1 MNTNSTNSE
10 ESNDSWSMDRELL
23 LDNIRYN
30 CAILNQLHKQ
40 QYFYYRS
47 FSKYFRVPLL
57 LLSGIN
63 SVAAIGLNNYISQ
76 KTVSLVCCLISLI
89 TGIITSIELYLGIE
103 TSIANELEASREFY
117 LLSIDIFKTLNLK
130 RENRSVD
137 GNVYLESC
145 LSKYSKLFENSNCLT
160 KNIKDKLINIDDKIL
175 LNNTSNDLPE
185 DNEYHTNLD
194 IFKL

>member
-1 MNTNSTNSE
+1 MNSTSTNSD
-10 ESNDSWSMDRELL
+10 ESNDSWSTDRENL
-23 LDNIRYN
+23 LDSIRYN
-30 CAILNQLHKQ
+30 CAILNELHKQ
-40 QYFYYRS
+40 QYFYFKG

-63 SVAAIGLNNYISQ
+63 SVFSIGLNNYIDQ
-76 KTVSLVCCLISLI
+76 KTVSLICCLISLI

-103 TSIANELEASREFY
+103 TSMANELDASRDFY

-145 LSKYSKLFENSNCLT
+145 LSKYSKLFENSNVLT
-160 KNIKDKLINIDDKIL
+160 KNIKDKLINIDEKIF
-175 LNNTSNDLPE
+175 NNSSNDLLNDE
-185 DNEYHTNLD
+185 FHGNE

>member
-1 MNTNSTNSE
+1 MDSTPSSNSD
-10 ESNDSWSMDRELL
+10 ESNDSWSTDRENL
-23 LDNIRYN
+23 LDSIRYN
-30 CAILNQLHKQ
+30 CAILNVEHKQ
-40 QYFYYRS
+40 QYFYFKG

-63 SVAAIGLNNYISQ
+63 SVFSIGLNNYIDQ
-76 KTVSLVCCLISLI
+76 KTVSLICCLISLI

-103 TSIANELEASREFY
+103 TSMANELDASRDFY

-145 LSKYSKLFENSNCLT
+145 LSKYSKLFENSNVLM
-160 KNIKDKLINIDDKIL
+160 KNIKDKLIKIDDKIL
-175 LNNTSNDLPE
+175 NNSSNDLLN
-185 DNEYHTNLD
+185 DEYHGNE

>member
-1 MNTNSTNSE
+1 MNSTSTNSD
-10 ESNDSWSMDRELL
+10 ESNDSWSTDRENL
-23 LDNIRYN
+23 LDSIRYN
-30 CAILNQLHKQ
+30 CAILNVEHKK
-40 QYFYYRS
+40 QYFYFKG

-63 SVAAIGLNNYISQ
+63 SVFSIGLNNYIDQ
-76 KTVSLVCCLISLI
+76 KTVSLICCLISLI

-103 TSIANELEASREFY
+103 TSMANELDASRDFY

-145 LSKYSKLFENSNCLT
+145 LSKYSKLFENSNVLM
-160 KNIKDKLINIDDKIL
+160 KNIKDKLINIDEKIL
-175 LNNTSNDLPE
+175 NNSSNDLL
-185 DNEYHTNLD
+185 NEEFHGNE

>member
-1 MNTNSTNSE
+1 MNSTSTNSD
-10 ESNDSWSMDRELL
+10 ESNDSWSTDRENL
-23 LDNIRYN
+23 LDSIRYN
-30 CAILNQLHKQ
+30 CAILNELHKL
-40 QYFYYRS
+40 QYFYFKG

-63 SVAAIGLNNYISQ
+63 SVFSIGLNNYIDQ
-76 KTVSLVCCLISLI
+76 KTVSLICCLISLI

-103 TSIANELEASREFY
+103 TSMANELDASREFY
-117 LLSIDIFKTLNLK
+117 LLSIDIYKTLQLK

-145 LSKYSKLFENSNCLT
+145 LSKYSKLFENSNVLT
-160 KNIKDKLINIDDKIL
+160 KNIKDKLINIDDKIF
-175 LNNTSNDLPE
+175 NNSSNDLLNDE
-185 DNEYHTNLD
+185 FHGNE

>member
-1 MNTNSTNSE
+1 MDSTPSSNSD
-10 ESNDSWSMDRELL
+10 ESNDSWSTDRENL
-23 LDNIRYN
+23 LDSIRYN
-30 CAILNQLHKQ
+30 CAILNVLHKQ
-40 QYFYYRS
+40 QYFYFKG

-63 SVAAIGLNNYISQ
+63 SVFSIGLNNYIDQ
-76 KTVSLVCCLISLI
+76 KTVSLICCLISLI

-103 TSIANELEASREFY
+103 TSMANELDASRDFY

-145 LSKYSKLFENSNCLT
+145 LSKYSKLFENSNVLM
-160 KNIKDKLINIDDKIL
+160 KSIKDKLINIDEKIL
-175 LNNTSNDLPE
+175 NNSSNDLLN
-185 DNEYHTNLD
+185 DEYHGNE

>member
-1 MNTNSTNSE
+1 MNSTSTNSD
-10 ESNDSWSMDRELL
+10 ESNDSWSTDRENL
-23 LDNIRYN
+23 LDSIRYN
-30 CAILNQLHKQ
+30 CAILNVEHKK
-40 QYFYYRS
+40 QYFYFKG

-63 SVAAIGLNNYISQ
+63 SVFSIGLNNYIDQ
-76 KTVSLVCCLISLI
+76 KTVSLICCLISLI
-89 TGIITSIELYLGIE
+89 TGIITSVELYLGIE
-103 TSIANELEASREFY
+103 TSMANELDASRDFY

-145 LSKYSKLFENSNCLT
+145 LSKYSKLFENSNVLM
-160 KNIKDKLINIDDKIL
+160 KNIKDKLINIDDRIF
-175 LNNTSNDLPE
+175 NNSSNDLLNDE
-185 DNEYHTNLD
+185 FHGNE

>member
-1 MNTNSTNSE
+1 MNSTSTNSD
-10 ESNDSWSMDRELL
+10 ESNDSWSTDRENL
-23 LDNIRYN
+23 LDSIRYN
-30 CAILNQLHKQ
+30 CAILNVEHKK
-40 QYFYYRS
+40 QYFYFKG

-63 SVAAIGLNNYISQ
+63 SVFSIGLNNYIDQ
-76 KTVSLVCCLISLI
+76 KTVSLICCLISLI

-103 TSIANELEASREFY
+103 TSMANELDASRDFY
-117 LLSIDIFKTLNLK
+117 LLSIDIYKTLQLK

-145 LSKYSKLFENSNCLT
+145 LSKYSKLFENSNVLM
-160 KNIKDKLINIDDKIL
+160 KNIKDKLINIDEKIL
-175 LNNTSNDLPE
+175 NNSSNDLLNDE
-185 DNEYHTNLD
+185 FHGNE

>member
-1 MNTNSTNSE
+1 MDSTPSSNSD
-10 ESNDSWSMDRELL
+10 ESNDSWSTDRENL
-23 LDNIRYN
+23 LDSIRYN
-30 CAILNQLHKQ
+30 CAILNVEHKK
-40 QYFYYRS
+40 QYFYFKG

-63 SVAAIGLNNYISQ
+63 SVFSIGLNNYIDQ
-76 KTVSLVCCLISLI
+76 KTVSLICCLISLI

-103 TSIANELEASREFY
+103 TSMANELDASRDFY

-145 LSKYSKLFENSNCLT
+145 LSKYSKLFENSNVLT
-160 KNIKDKLINIDDKIL
+160 KHINDKLINIDDKIL
-175 LNNTSNDLPE
+175 NNLSDNLLNDE
-185 DNEYHTNLD
+185 FHGNE

>member
-1 MNTNSTNSE
+1 MDSTPSSNSD
-10 ESNDSWSMDRELL
+10 ESNDSWSTDRENL
-23 LDNIRYN
+23 LDSIRYN
-30 CAILNQLHKQ
+30 CAILNELHKQ
-40 QYFYYRS
+40 QYFYFKG

-63 SVAAIGLNNYISQ
+63 SVFSIGLNNYIDQ
-76 KTVSLVCCLISLI
+76 KTVSLICCLISLI

-103 TSIANELEASREFY
+103 TSMANELDASRDFY
-117 LLSIDIFKTLNLK
+117 LLSIDIYKTLQLK

-145 LSKYSKLFENSNCLT
+145 LSKYSKLFENSNVLT
-160 KNIKDKLINIDDKIL
+160 KNIKDKLINIDDKIF
-175 LNNTSNDLPE
+175 NNSSNDLLN
-185 DNEYHTNLD
+185 DEYHGNE

>member
-1 MNTNSTNSE
+1 MDSIPSSNSD
-10 ESNDSWSMDRELL
+10 ESNDSWSTDRENL
-23 LDNIRYN
+23 LDSIRYN
-30 CAILNQLHKQ
+30 CAILNVEHKK
-40 QYFYYRS
+40 QYFYFKG

-63 SVAAIGLNNYISQ
+63 SVFSIGLNNYIDQ
-76 KTVSLVCCLISLI
+76 KTVSLICCLISLI

-103 TSIANELEASREFY
+103 TSMANELDASRDFY
-117 LLSIDIFKTLNLK
+117 LLSIDIYKTLQLK

-145 LSKYSKLFENSNCLT
+145 LSKYSKLFENSNVLM
-160 KNIKDKLINIDDKIL
+160 KSIKDKLINIDEKIL
-175 LNNTSNDLPE
+175 NNSSNDLLN
-185 DNEYHTNLD
+185 DEYHGNE

>member
-1 MNTNSTNSE
+1 MDSTPSSNSD
-10 ESNDSWSMDRELL
+10 ESNDSWSTDRENL
-23 LDNIRYN
+23 LDSIRYN
-30 CAILNQLHKQ
+30 CAILNELHKQ
-40 QYFYYRS
+40 QYFYFKG

-63 SVAAIGLNNYISQ
+63 SVFSIGLNNYIDQ
-76 KTVSLVCCLISLI
+76 KMVSLICCLISLI

-103 TSIANELEASREFY
+103 TSMANELDASRDFY
-117 LLSIDIFKTLNLK
+117 LLSIDIYKTLQLK

-145 LSKYSKLFENSNCLT
+145 LSKYSKLFENSNVLT
-160 KNIKDKLINIDDKIL
+160 KNIKDKLINIDDKIF
-175 LNNTSNDLPE
+175 NNSSNDLLNDE
-185 DNEYHTNLD
+185 FHGNE